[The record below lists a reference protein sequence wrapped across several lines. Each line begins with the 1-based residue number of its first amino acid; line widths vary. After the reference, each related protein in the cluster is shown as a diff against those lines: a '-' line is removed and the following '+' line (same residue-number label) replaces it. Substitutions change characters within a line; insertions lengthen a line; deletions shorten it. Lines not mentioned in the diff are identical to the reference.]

1 VTPTLQSE
9 LKQKK
14 GFVSREEEA
23 FISVLLT
30 ADVFSNSFAE
40 LLKES
45 GLSPTQYNVLR
56 ILRGAGRVGLACGEI
71 SERMIT
77 RDPDMT
83 RLLDRIEKKG
93 FVTRSRDEKDRRVV
107 LASITKEGLNA
118 LKALDKP
125 VSSFHEVNLGH
136 MAERDLVK
144 LVELLESARND

>member
-1 VTPTLQSE
+1 VSAALQSE

-14 GFVSREEEA
+14 GSVSREEEA

-30 ADVFSNSFAE
+30 ADVLSGRFAE

-56 ILRGAGRVGLACGEI
+56 ILRGSGSDGLACGEI

-107 LASITKEGLNA
+107 LARITTEGLNT
-118 LKALDKP
+118 LRALDKP
-125 VSSFHEVNLGH
+125 VCRFHEENLGH
-136 MAERDLVK
+136 MAEQALIMLADL
-144 LVELLESARND
+144 LGAARNE